1 MRFSSK
7 EIFTIPNIL
16 TYIRLLCVPV
26 FIWLM
31 LDSSIGNFN
40 VYIAFGIFVF
50 ASVTDVLDGYIA
62 RKYNMVS
69 DIGKVTDPLADKLL
83 QVSTMI
89 CLAIIG
95 QLHYAFVLVLLLKE
109 LYMVLGGVVI
119 LKVFKSNYT
128 IEANKWGKIATLVNS
143 VGIIL
148 SFFHKPEFKNL
159 YYIDWAIVGVGALL
173 AIYAAAQY
181 TVNFI
186 KYRKTELNGNNATPE
201 SAIDDGIM
209 TVSDN
214 ESATNNGAENIESD
228 SDKKD

>member
-31 LDSSIGNFN
+31 LDSSIGSFN

-62 RKYNMVS
+62 RKFNMVS

-143 VGIIL
+143 VGIIM

-181 TVNFI
+181 TVNFV
-186 KYRKTELNGNNATPE
+186 KYRKAELNGNNILADEGMNNDTEPE
-201 SAIDDGIM
+201 
-209 TVSDN
+209 
-214 ESATNNGAENIESD
+214 TNAEAENANTDSVEKTNTKSD
-228 SDKKD
+228 

>member
-31 LDSSIGNFN
+31 LDSSIGSFN
-40 VYIAFGIFVF
+40 VYIAFAIFVF

-62 RKYNMVS
+62 RKFNMVS

-143 VGIIL
+143 VGIIM

-181 TVNFI
+181 TVNFV
-186 KYRKTELNGNNATPE
+186 KYRKSELNGNNVSTDEIA
-201 SAIDDGIM
+201 D
-209 TVSDN
+209 SDN
-214 ESATNNGAENIESD
+214 GTVDNCETNTEID

>member
-31 LDSSIGNFN
+31 LDTSIGNFN

-62 RKYNMVS
+62 RKFNMVS

-143 VGIIL
+143 VGIIM

-181 TVNFI
+181 TVNFV
-186 KYRKTELNGNNATPE
+186 KYRKTELNGNDVLADEIAN
-201 SAIDDGIM
+201 
-209 TVSDN
+209 SDN
-214 ESATNNGAENIESD
+214 DTMDNCESDAQID

>member
-31 LDSSIGNFN
+31 LDSSIGSFN

-62 RKYNMVS
+62 RKFNMVS

-143 VGIIL
+143 VGIIM
-148 SFFHKPEFKNL
+148 SFFHKPEFNNL

-181 TVNFI
+181 TVNFV
-186 KYRKTELNGNNATPE
+186 KYRKSELNGNNVSTDEIAN
-201 SAIDDGIM
+201 
-209 TVSDN
+209 SDN
-214 ESATNNGAENIESD
+214 DTMDNCETNTEID

>member
-173 AIYAAAQY
+173 AIYAAVQY

-186 KYRKTELNGNNATPE
+186 KYRKAELNGNTVTP
-201 SAIDDGIM
+201 DM
-209 TVSDN
+209 TADNDN
-214 ESATNNGAENIESD
+214 ESVTNAETDSADTE

>member
-31 LDSSIGNFN
+31 LDASIGNFN

-62 RKYNMVS
+62 RKFNMVS

-143 VGIIL
+143 VGIIM

-181 TVNFI
+181 TVNFV
-186 KYRKTELNGNNATPE
+186 KYRKTELNDNDV
-201 SAIDDGIM
+201 SAGKIAN
-209 TVSDN
+209 SDN
-214 ESATNNGAENIESD
+214 DTVDNCESD
-228 SDKKD
+228 TENDLDEKD

>member
-181 TVNFI
+181 TVNFV

>member
-95 QLHYAFVLVLLLKE
+95 QLHYALVLVLLLKE

-181 TVNFI
+181 TVNFV
-186 KYRKTELNGNNATPE
+186 KYRKAELNGNNAISETT
-201 SAIDDGIM
+201 IDDDIM
-209 TVSDN
+209 SISDN
-214 ESATNNGAENIESD
+214 ESATNTDTENIEND
-228 SDKKD
+228 SNKKD